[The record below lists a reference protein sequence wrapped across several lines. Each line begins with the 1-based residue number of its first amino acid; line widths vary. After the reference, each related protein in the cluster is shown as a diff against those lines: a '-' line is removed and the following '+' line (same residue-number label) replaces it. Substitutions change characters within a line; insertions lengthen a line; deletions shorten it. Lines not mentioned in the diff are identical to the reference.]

1 MILNKFKNES
11 LIKVWL
17 LSLITLIVL
26 MIVIGGLTRLTD
38 SGLSITEWQL
48 FSGILPPLNSIQW
61 DTYFQLYKAIPQY
74 KFLNYDMT
82 ISEFKIIFFWE
93 YVHRMLGRLIG
104 LTFFIPFI
112 FFTYKSIITMEYK
125 IKFLLIFLLI
135 LFQGFVG
142 WYMVQSGLT
151 HNLSVSHYRLSF
163 HLTIAFVILSSLV
176 WIYLNFNT
184 GNNKKFFLNFLNL
197 NLLKILIILLFI
209 QIIIGAFVSGLDAG
223 KIYQTWPLMNDN
235 FFPNDF
241 VIAKFNDLFSFNNHS
256 WVQFLHRI
264 NAYLILFL
272 VILFGIK
279 LFITKNYTLIKPYL
293 LVLFGI
299 FIQSIL
305 GIFTLISNLNIV
317 IASLHQISSIFL
329 IIFSIKLYYW
339 SLN

>member
-1 MILNKFKNES
+1 MILNNFKNES

-17 LSLITLIVL
+17 LSLIILIIL
-26 MIVIGGLTRLTD
+26 MIIIGGLTRLTD

-48 FSGILPPLNSIQW
+48 FSGILPPLNSSQW
-61 DTYFQLYKAIPQY
+61 DKYFQLYKEIPQY

-82 ISEFKIIFFWE
+82 ISEFKVIFFWE
-93 YVHRMLGRLIG
+93 YLHRMLGRLIG
-104 LTFFIPFI
+104 LTFLIPFI
-112 FFTYKSIITMEYK
+112 YFIYKSIITVDYK
-125 IKFLLIFLLI
+125 IKFSLIFLLI
-135 LFQGFVG
+135 LFQGVIG

-151 HNLSVSHYRLSF
+151 DNLSVSHYRLSF
-163 HLTIAFVILSSLV
+163 HLTIAFVILSCLV
-176 WIYLNFNT
+176 WMYLNFNT
-184 GNNKKFFLNFLNL
+184 SNNKKFFSNFFKL

-241 VIAKFNDLFSFNNHS
+241 KITKFNDLFNFDNHS

-264 NAYLILFL
+264 NAYLILLL
-272 VILFGIK
+272 VILFGFK
-279 LFITKNYTLIKPYL
+279 LMITKNFTLLKPYL

-329 IIFSIKLYYW
+329 MIFSIKLYYW

>member
-1 MILNKFKNES
+1 MILNNFKNES

-17 LSLITLIVL
+17 LSLIILIIL
-26 MIVIGGLTRLTD
+26 MIIIGGLTRLTD

-48 FSGILPPLNSIQW
+48 FSGILPPLNSSQW
-61 DTYFQLYKAIPQY
+61 DKYFQLYKEIPQY

-82 ISEFKIIFFWE
+82 ISEFKVIFFWE
-93 YVHRMLGRLIG
+93 YLHRMLGRLIG
-104 LTFFIPFI
+104 LTFLIPFI
-112 FFTYKSIITMEYK
+112 YFIYKSILTVDYK
-125 IKFLLIFLLI
+125 IKFSLIFLLI
-135 LFQGFVG
+135 LFQGVIG

-151 HNLSVSHYRLSF
+151 DNLSVSHYRLSF
-163 HLTIAFVILSSLV
+163 HLTIAFVILSCLV
-176 WIYLNFNT
+176 WMYLNFNT
-184 GNNKKFFLNFLNL
+184 GNNKKFFSNFFKL

-241 VIAKFNDLFSFNNHS
+241 KITKFNDLFNFDNHS

-264 NAYLILFL
+264 NAYLILLL
-272 VILFGIK
+272 VILFGFK
-279 LFITKNYTLIKPYL
+279 LMITKNFTLLKPYL

-329 IIFSIKLYYW
+329 MIFSIKLYYW

>member
-1 MILNKFKNES
+1 MIINKFKNES

-17 LSLITLIVL
+17 LSLITLVVL

-38 SGLSITEWQL
+38 PGLSITEWQL
-48 FSGILPPLNSIQW
+48 FSGILPPLNSTQW

-104 LTFFIPFI
+104 LTFLIPFI
-112 FFTYKSIITMEYK
+112 YFTYKSILTMEYK

-184 GNNKKFFLNFLNL
+184 GNNKKFFLNFLKL

-241 VIAKFNDLFSFNNHS
+241 VIAKVNDLFSFNNHS
-256 WVQFLHRI
+256 WVQFLHRM

-272 VILFGIK
+272 VILFGSK
-279 LFITKNYTLIKPYL
+279 LFMTKNYTLLKPYL

>member
-1 MILNKFKNES
+1 MILNNFKNES

-17 LSLITLIVL
+17 LSLIILIIL
-26 MIVIGGLTRLTD
+26 MIIIGGLTRLTD

-48 FSGILPPLNSIQW
+48 FSGILPPLNSSQW
-61 DTYFQLYKAIPQY
+61 DKYFQLYKEIPQY

-82 ISEFKIIFFWE
+82 ISEFKVIFFWE
-93 YVHRMLGRLIG
+93 YLHRMLGRLIG
-104 LTFFIPFI
+104 LTFLIPFI
-112 FFTYKSIITMEYK
+112 YFIYKSILTVDYK
-125 IKFLLIFLLI
+125 IKFSLIFLLI
-135 LFQGFVG
+135 LFQGVIG

-151 HNLSVSHYRLSF
+151 DNLSVSHYRLSF
-163 HLTIAFVILSSLV
+163 HLTIAFVILSCLV
-176 WIYLNFNT
+176 WMYLNFNT
-184 GNNKKFFLNFLNL
+184 SNNKKFFSNFFKL

-241 VIAKFNDLFSFNNHS
+241 KITKFNDLFNFDNHS

-264 NAYLILFL
+264 NAYLILLL
-272 VILFGIK
+272 VILFGFK
-279 LFITKNYTLIKPYL
+279 LMITKNFTLLKPYL

-329 IIFSIKLYYW
+329 MIFSIKLYYW

>member
-1 MILNKFKNES
+1 MMLNNFKNES

-17 LSLITLIVL
+17 LSLIILIIL
-26 MIVIGGLTRLTD
+26 MIIIGGLTRLTD

-48 FSGILPPLNSIQW
+48 FSGILPPLNSSQW
-61 DTYFQLYKAIPQY
+61 DKYFQLYKEIPQY

-82 ISEFKIIFFWE
+82 ISEFKVIFFWE
-93 YVHRMLGRLIG
+93 YLHRMLGRLIG
-104 LTFFIPFI
+104 LTFLIPFI
-112 FFTYKSIITMEYK
+112 YFIYKSILTVDYK
-125 IKFLLIFLLI
+125 IKFSLIFLLI
-135 LFQGFVG
+135 LFQGVIG

-151 HNLSVSHYRLSF
+151 DNLSVSHYRLSF
-163 HLTIAFVILSSLV
+163 HLTIAFVILSCLV
-176 WIYLNFNT
+176 WMYLNFNT
-184 GNNKKFFLNFLNL
+184 SNNKKFFSNFFKL

-241 VIAKFNDLFSFNNHS
+241 KITKFNDLFNFDNHS

-264 NAYLILFL
+264 NAYLILLL
-272 VILFGIK
+272 VILFGFK
-279 LFITKNYTLIKPYL
+279 LMITKNFTLLKPYL

-329 IIFSIKLYYW
+329 MIFSIKLYYW

>member
-1 MILNKFKNES
+1 MILNNFKNES

-17 LSLITLIVL
+17 LSLIILIIL
-26 MIVIGGLTRLTD
+26 MIIIGGLTRLTD

-48 FSGILPPLNSIQW
+48 FSGILPPLNSSQW
-61 DTYFQLYKAIPQY
+61 DKYFQLYKEIPQY

-82 ISEFKIIFFWE
+82 ISEFKVIFFWE
-93 YVHRMLGRLIG
+93 YLHRMLGRLIG
-104 LTFFIPFI
+104 LTFLIPFI
-112 FFTYKSIITMEYK
+112 YFIYKSIITVDYK
-125 IKFLLIFLLI
+125 IKFSLIFLLI
-135 LFQGFVG
+135 LFQGVIG

-151 HNLSVSHYRLSF
+151 DNLSVSHYRLSF
-163 HLTIAFVILSSLV
+163 HLTIAFVILSCLV

-184 GNNKKFFLNFLNL
+184 GNNKKFFSNFFKL

-241 VIAKFNDLFSFNNHS
+241 KITKFNDLFNFDNHS

-264 NAYLILFL
+264 NAYLILLL
-272 VILFGIK
+272 VILFGFK
-279 LFITKNYTLIKPYL
+279 LMITKNFTLLKPYL

-329 IIFSIKLYYW
+329 MIFSIKLYYW

>member
-1 MILNKFKNES
+1 MILNNFKNES

-17 LSLITLIVL
+17 LSLIILIIL
-26 MIVIGGLTRLTD
+26 MIIIGGLTRLTD

-48 FSGILPPLNSIQW
+48 FSGILPPLNSSQW
-61 DTYFQLYKAIPQY
+61 DKYFQLYKEIPQY

-82 ISEFKIIFFWE
+82 ISEFKVIFFWE
-93 YVHRMLGRLIG
+93 YLHRMLGRLIG
-104 LTFFIPFI
+104 LTFLIPFI
-112 FFTYKSIITMEYK
+112 YFIYKSILTVDYK
-125 IKFLLIFLLI
+125 IKFSLIFLLI
-135 LFQGFVG
+135 LFQGVIG

-151 HNLSVSHYRLSF
+151 DNLSVSHYRLSF
-163 HLTIAFVILSSLV
+163 HLTIAFVILSCLV

-184 GNNKKFFLNFLNL
+184 GNNKKFFSNFFKL

-241 VIAKFNDLFSFNNHS
+241 KITKFNDLFNFDNHS

-264 NAYLILFL
+264 NAYLILLL
-272 VILFGIK
+272 VILFGFK
-279 LFITKNYTLIKPYL
+279 LMITKNFTLLKPYL

-329 IIFSIKLYYW
+329 MIFSIKLYYW

>member
-1 MILNKFKNES
+1 MLNNFKNES

-17 LSLITLIVL
+17 LSLIILIIL
-26 MIVIGGLTRLTD
+26 MIIIGGLTRLTD

-48 FSGILPPLNSIQW
+48 FSGILPPLNSSQW
-61 DTYFQLYKAIPQY
+61 DKYFQLYKEIPQY

-82 ISEFKIIFFWE
+82 ISEFKVIFFWE
-93 YVHRMLGRLIG
+93 YLHRMLGRLIG
-104 LTFFIPFI
+104 LTFLIPFI
-112 FFTYKSIITMEYK
+112 YFIYKSIITVDYK
-125 IKFLLIFLLI
+125 IKFSLIFLLI
-135 LFQGFVG
+135 LFQGVIG

-151 HNLSVSHYRLSF
+151 DNLSVSHYRLSF
-163 HLTIAFVILSSLV
+163 HLTIAFVILSCLV

-184 GNNKKFFLNFLNL
+184 GNNKKFFSNFFKL

-241 VIAKFNDLFSFNNHS
+241 KITKFNDLFNFDNHS

-264 NAYLILFL
+264 NAYLILLL
-272 VILFGIK
+272 VILFGFK
-279 LFITKNYTLIKPYL
+279 LMITKNFTLLKPYL

-329 IIFSIKLYYW
+329 MIFSIKLYYW

>member
-1 MILNKFKNES
+1 MMLNNFKNES

-17 LSLITLIVL
+17 LSLIILIIL
-26 MIVIGGLTRLTD
+26 MIIIGGLTRLTD

-48 FSGILPPLNSIQW
+48 FSGILPPLNSSQW
-61 DTYFQLYKAIPQY
+61 DKYFQLYKEIPQY

-82 ISEFKIIFFWE
+82 ISEFKVIFFWE
-93 YVHRMLGRLIG
+93 YLHRMLGRLIG
-104 LTFFIPFI
+104 LTFLIPFI
-112 FFTYKSIITMEYK
+112 YFIYKSIITVDYK
-125 IKFLLIFLLI
+125 IKFSLIFLLI
-135 LFQGFVG
+135 LFQGVIG

-151 HNLSVSHYRLSF
+151 DNLSVSHYRLSF
-163 HLTIAFVILSSLV
+163 HLTIAFVILSCLV
-176 WIYLNFNT
+176 WMYLNFNT
-184 GNNKKFFLNFLNL
+184 SNNKKFFSNFFKL

-241 VIAKFNDLFSFNNHS
+241 KITKFNDLFNFDNHS

-264 NAYLILFL
+264 NAYLILLL
-272 VILFGIK
+272 VILFGFK
-279 LFITKNYTLIKPYL
+279 LMITKNFTLLKPYL

-329 IIFSIKLYYW
+329 MIFSIKLYYW

>member
-1 MILNKFKNES
+1 MILNNFKNET

-17 LSLITLIVL
+17 LSLIILIIL
-26 MIVIGGLTRLTD
+26 MIIIGGLTRLTD

-48 FSGILPPLNSIQW
+48 FSGILPPLNSSQW
-61 DTYFQLYKAIPQY
+61 DKYFQLYKEIPQY

-82 ISEFKIIFFWE
+82 ISEFKVIFFWE
-93 YVHRMLGRLIG
+93 YLHRMLGRLIG
-104 LTFFIPFI
+104 LTFLIPFI
-112 FFTYKSIITMEYK
+112 YFIYKSIITVDYK
-125 IKFLLIFLLI
+125 IKFSLIFLLI
-135 LFQGFVG
+135 LFQGVIG

-151 HNLSVSHYRLSF
+151 DNLSVSHYRLSF
-163 HLTIAFVILSSLV
+163 HLTIAFVILSCLV

-184 GNNKKFFLNFLNL
+184 GNDKKFFSNFFKLD
-197 NLLKILIILLFI
+197 LLKILIILLFI

-241 VIAKFNDLFSFNNHS
+241 KITKFNDLFNFDNHS

-264 NAYLILFL
+264 NAYLILLL
-272 VILFGIK
+272 VILFGFK
-279 LFITKNYTLIKPYL
+279 LMITKNFTLLKPYL

-329 IIFSIKLYYW
+329 MIFSIKLYYW

>member
-1 MILNKFKNES
+1 MMLNNFKNES

-17 LSLITLIVL
+17 LSLIILIIL
-26 MIVIGGLTRLTD
+26 MIIIGGLTRLTD

-48 FSGILPPLNSIQW
+48 FSGILPPLNSSQW
-61 DTYFQLYKAIPQY
+61 DKYFQLYKEIPQY

-82 ISEFKIIFFWE
+82 ISEFKVIFFWE
-93 YVHRMLGRLIG
+93 YLHRMLGRLIG
-104 LTFFIPFI
+104 LTFLIPFI
-112 FFTYKSIITMEYK
+112 YFIYKSILTVDYK
-125 IKFLLIFLLI
+125 IKFSLIFLLI
-135 LFQGFVG
+135 LFQGVIG

-151 HNLSVSHYRLSF
+151 DNLSVSHYRLSF
-163 HLTIAFVILSSLV
+163 HLTIAFVILSCLV
-176 WIYLNFNT
+176 WMYLNFNT
-184 GNNKKFFLNFLNL
+184 GNNKKFFSNFFKL

-241 VIAKFNDLFSFNNHS
+241 KITKFNDLFNFDNHS

-264 NAYLILFL
+264 NAYLILLL
-272 VILFGIK
+272 VILFGFK
-279 LFITKNYTLIKPYL
+279 LMITKNFTLLKPYL

-329 IIFSIKLYYW
+329 MIFSIKLYYW

>member
-1 MILNKFKNES
+1 MMLNNFKNES

-17 LSLITLIVL
+17 LSLIILIIL
-26 MIVIGGLTRLTD
+26 MIIIGGLTRLTD

-48 FSGILPPLNSIQW
+48 FSGILPPLNSSQW
-61 DTYFQLYKAIPQY
+61 DKYFQLYKEIPQY

-82 ISEFKIIFFWE
+82 ISEFKVIFFWE
-93 YVHRMLGRLIG
+93 YLHRMLGRLIG
-104 LTFFIPFI
+104 LTFLIPFI
-112 FFTYKSIITMEYK
+112 YFIYKSILTVDYK
-125 IKFLLIFLLI
+125 IKFSLIFLLI
-135 LFQGFVG
+135 LFQGVIG

-151 HNLSVSHYRLSF
+151 DNLSVSHYRLSF
-163 HLTIAFVILSSLV
+163 HLTIAFVILSCLV
-176 WIYLNFNT
+176 WMYLNINT
-184 GNNKKFFLNFLNL
+184 SNNKKFFSNFFKL

-241 VIAKFNDLFSFNNHS
+241 KITKFNDLFNFDNHS

-264 NAYLILFL
+264 NAYLILLL
-272 VILFGIK
+272 VILFGFK
-279 LFITKNYTLIKPYL
+279 LMITKNFTLLKPYL

-305 GIFTLISNLNIV
+305 GIFALISNLNIV

-329 IIFSIKLYYW
+329 MIFSIKLYYW